1 MAEAVDGMRELGE
14 HGRVEMDVGIA
25 REMDVGRDLP
35 GELLKHQMLVL
46 RLGAEAGDL
55 EDALAVPLVGGDE
68 MGGPA
73 G

>member
-1 MAEAVDGMRELGE
+1 
-14 HGRVEMDVGIA
+14 MDVGIA

-35 GELLKHQMLVL
+35 GELFKHQMLVL

-55 EDALAVPLVGGDE
+55 EDALTVPLVGGDE